1 MHLYRLHARSCN
13 LFSYFL
19 SAYLSFY
26 IKRINQILYVYISDQ
41 PIKTMIQIQM
51 SDQTP
56 IRSSLSKQLIFCH
69 YVALLLANDFFWWK
83 MIKIS

>member
-1 MHLYRLHARSCN
+1 MIMQS
-13 LFSYFL
+13 FQIYFL

-56 IRSSLSKQLIFCH
+56 IRSSLSKQLLFYH

-83 MIKIS
+83 MIKTS

>member
-1 MHLYRLHARSCN
+1 MQS
-13 LFSYFL
+13 FQIYFL

-56 IRSSLSKQLIFCH
+56 IRSSLSKQLLFYH
-69 YVALLLANDFFWWK
+69 YVALLLANNFFWWK
-83 MIKIS
+83 MIKTS

>member
-1 MHLYRLHARSCN
+1 MQDHAI
-13 LFSYFL
+13 FSVIFYQL
-19 SAYLSFY
+19 IYLSISKES
-26 IKRINQILYVYISDQ
+26 IKYCFFGVYVYISDQ

-83 MIKIS
+83 MIKIG

>member
-1 MHLYRLHARSCN
+1 MQS
-13 LFSYFL
+13 FQIYFL